1 MIGLSLEW
9 ERPLDG
15 AELAFDTGEWAHIGV
30 IRARSA
36 RFAPV
41 HLTAAHFEDPVSV
54 SFVNARD
61 DEALIAFSARYGIPA
76 QPSPVMRPNKEGQ
89 PRDGAALPLVTAL
102 RGEVEDI
109 LWADLGRVEHVA
121 QINDL
126 IASAAIRA
134 RFDYVDGRHRL
145 LFRPS
150 TLADFLLLEAAL
162 AREAGAVARQCEHC
176 GKAFLTGPLTARRS
190 TARYCSDRCRVA
202 AMRARNTETED

>member
-15 AELAFDTGEWAHIGV
+15 AEIIFDDDKWAVGGV
-30 IRARSA
+30 VRSRSA

-41 HLTAAHFEDPVSV
+41 HLETTNFENPASV
-54 SFVNARD
+54 AFVNAAEH
-61 DEALIAFSARYGIPA
+61 EALISYVSRFGIPA
-76 QPSPVMRPNKEGQ
+76 GPLIGKELVGDLYSGAVLPSVN
-89 PRDGAALPLVTAL
+89 AL
-102 RGEVEDI
+102 RENVRKV
-109 LWADLGRVEHVA
+109 LFADLGRVEDVA

-126 IASAAIRA
+126 IKNAEILT
-134 RFDYVDGRHRL
+134 RFDYVEGRHRL
-145 LFRPS
+145 VFRPP

-162 AREAGAVARQCEHC
+162 AREAGAVARNCEHC

-202 AMRARNTETED
+202 AMRARNSEKGDDR